1 LPAVRVA
8 LIGLLVG
15 VALAGAGCGG
25 GSNAGGIR
33 VPEATG
39 LGLRAGADV
48 VRRAGLCWEIGS
60 APKGGAAIVLQAPPA
75 GAHVPA
81 RTQVRLYLGQDYPAR
96 PGVFTAPQ
104 APGCPAFTLAILR
117 GG

>member
-1 LPAVRVA
+1 MRARVLAPVVCAAV
-8 LIGLLVG
+8 
-15 VALAGAGCGG
+15 AGCGG
-25 GSNAGGIR
+25 SSHTGGVR
-33 VPEATG
+33 VPRATG
-39 LGLRAGADV
+39 LDLRAGTGL

-60 APKGGAAIVLQAPPA
+60 APGGGRAIVLQAPHA
-75 GAHVPA
+75 GAHVRA

-96 PGVFTAPQ
+96 PGVFAAPQ

>member
-1 LPAVRVA
+1 MRA
-8 LIGLLVG
+8 LILVAVVGL
-15 VALAGAGCGG
+15 AGCGS
-25 GSNAGGIR
+25 GSKAGGIR

-48 VRRAGLCWEIGS
+48 VRRSGLCWEIGS
-60 APKGGAAIVLQAPPA
+60 APKGGSAIVLQAPHA
-75 GAHVPA
+75 GTRVPS
-81 RTQVRLYLGQDYPAR
+81 RTQVRLYLGQDYPPR